1 MYGIWG
7 DKMSACEL
15 CGGEDSLVDA
25 IVEGSVLKVCSRC
38 KEFGDV
44 IEVNREDVR
53 RERPKRVY
61 FKEPEE
67 YVADDYG
74 IKIKNAREKLGLK
87 QEELAKKIN
96 EKESAVHKIE
106 SGQLTPSI
114 VLANKL
120 EKFLGIK
127 LIEKYEEVNKPKIDF
142 RSGSL
147 TVGDLLRLKKK

>member
-1 MYGIWG
+1 
-7 DKMSACEL
+7 MSACEL
-15 CGGEDSLVDA
+15 CGVEDRLVDA
-25 IVEGSVLKVCSRC
+25 IVEGSVLKVCNRC

-44 IEVNREDVR
+44 VGVNREDVR
-53 RERPKRVY
+53 REQPKRVY

-67 YVADDYG
+67 YVVDDYG

-96 EKESAVHKIE
+96 EKESAIHKIE
-106 SGQLTPSI
+106 SRQLVPSI

-127 LIEKYEEVNKPKIDF
+127 LIEKYEEAEKPKIDF